1 MAILCGKL
9 STKATSK
16 TGFYAHGFR
25 LKYGSNLTLS
35 ILMIRS

>member
-9 STKATSK
+9 STKAPSK
-16 TGFYAHGFR
+16 TGFSAHGFR

-35 ILMIRS
+35 MIRS